1 MATVAENLQTIID
14 SKAAI
19 KAAIE
24 AKGVAVG
31 DAPLTQYASRI
42 GEIEQGGGEVVEEA
56 DENDVNFY
64 DYTGFRV
71 ASFSIEEAKAL
82 TKEQYDAILPPTHE
96 GLTFQEW
103 NWTLADIQGYNRR
116 YADIG
121 AHYATED
128 GKCHIKIKLPEDGL
142 LFKIYLRQT
151 ATRSTTI
158 EWGDGTTESITSTS
172 DSSQVSKTHTYTQK
186 GNYTIRLY
194 KTDDTGTFT
203 LTPSESLAQYAKEIN
218 FGGGIGGMITR
229 GYYIRITVP
238 KTILSFIPQLEHVV
252 SPQLTIPKNAE
263 WYNDANAHG
272 INVSGIVCMPPLIAP
287 PNNGRWYT
295 AQRRLII
302 PEFTTNIT
310 IPNVAINSSNI
321 TSIISVSSNL
331 AWASQAGNVNYF
343 LELQSLLKIDIAEGW
358 IPNYNIGFTVGFNLL
373 PSDYVDFFNKLGNL
387 PEGVTRTITLGA
399 FNLPKL
405 TAEEKAIAT
414 NKGYTLA

>member
-31 DAPLTQYASRI
+31 DAPLTQYASKI
-42 GEIEQGGGEVVEEA
+42 GEIEQGGEVVEEA
-56 DENDVNFY
+56 VENDVNFY

-71 ASFSIEEAKAL
+71 ASYSIEEAKAL
-82 TKEQYDAILPPTHE
+82 TQEQYDAILPPTHE

-142 LFKIYLRQT
+142 SFKIYLRQT

-158 EWGDGTTESITSTS
+158 DWGDGTTESITSTS
-172 DSSQVSKTHTYTQK
+172 DSSQASKTHTYTQK
-186 GNYTIRLY
+186 GNYTIKLY
-194 KTDDTGTFT
+194 KTDGTGTFT
-203 LTPSESLAQYAKEIN
+203 FTPSESLAQYAYEVN

-238 KTILSFIPQLEHVV
+238 KTLLSFTPQLEYVV
-252 SPQLTIPKNAE
+252 SPQLTIPKYAE
-263 WYNDANAHG
+263 WYNAANTHG
-272 INVSGIVCMPPLIAP
+272 INVSSIVCMPPLIAP
-287 PNNGRWYT
+287 PKNSSWYT
-295 AQRRLII
+295 AHRRLII
-302 PEFTTNIT
+302 PEFTESIT
-310 IPNVAINSSNI
+310 IPNNAINSTIN
-321 TSIISVSSNL
+321 TPIISISSNL

-343 LELQSLLKIDIAEGW
+343 SNQQSLLNIDIAQGW
-358 IPNYNIGFTVGFNLL
+358 IPNYNIGFSVGYNLL
-373 PSDYVDFFNKLGNL
+373 PSDYVDFFNKLGTL
-387 PEGVTRTITLGA
+387 PDGVTRTITLGA
-399 FNLPKL
+399 INLPKL